1 MFKAVHVAKCKEDDE
16 SKHHESQRPHLF
28 QLLILFPDT
37 GSPPFSLGREG

>member
-1 MFKAVHVAKCKEDDE
+1 MFKAALVSKCNEEDE
-16 SKHHESQRPHLF
+16 SDAYESQCPHLF